1 MKYFVKTI
9 ALFSVLTF
17 AGCQLVR
24 DSDGFYTIESRKKDV
39 SKQQRTQET
48 KKTTTLDNNTIS
60 IKDTKRQEIETE
72 DVDKTKYIDKPA
84 NGGMEDKEII
94 AKKMEEA
101 IQSSNIETKQ
111 QNRFVADV
119 KSNDVVKTD
128 QKCNCQCDSNIINK
142 QDNVLDIQTIRK
154 NEKTLYIQVGVFTNF
169 ETANALAETIKDNG
183 INNVKII
190 NEDNMMKVVI
200 GGFANKKSGQKI
212 IDKLYEIGI
221 DDYFWKNIE

>member
-1 MKYFVKTI
+1 MQCFVKTI

-17 AGCQLVR
+17 AGCQLAR
-24 DSDGFYTIESRKKDV
+24 DSDGFYTIESRKKDINT
-39 SKQQRTQET
+39 QQTQET
-48 KKTTTLDNNTIS
+48 KKTAVLDNDTIS
-60 IKDTKRQEIETE
+60 IKDKKRQEIETE
-72 DVDKTKYIDKPA
+72 DVDKSKYIDKPA

-101 IQSSNIETKQ
+101 VRSSNIEIKQ

-128 QKCNCQCDSNIINK
+128 QKCNCQCDSNIVNK

-154 NEKTLYIQVGVFTNF
+154 NEKTLYIQVGVFSSF
-169 ETANALAETIKDNG
+169 DAANTLAETIKDNG

-221 DDYFWKNIE
+221 DDYFWKNIK

>member
-84 NGGMEDKEII
+84 NGGMDDKEII

-128 QKCNCQCDSNIINK
+128 QKCHCQCDSNIVNK

-190 NEDNMMKVVI
+190 HEDNMMKVVI

-221 DDYFWKNIE
+221 DDYFWKNIK

>member
-1 MKYFVKTI
+1 MKFFVKTI
-9 ALFSVLTF
+9 ALFSALTF

-39 SKQQRTQET
+39 SKQQQAQGT
-48 KKTTTLDNNTIS
+48 KKTTTLNNDTIS
-60 IKDTKRQEIETE
+60 IKDTKRQEIEAE
-72 DVDKTKYIDKPA
+72 DVDKSKYIDKPA

-101 IQSSNIETKQ
+101 VRSSNIETKQ

-119 KSNDVVKTD
+119 KSNDVVTTD
-128 QKCNCQCDSNIINK
+128 QKCNCQCDSNIVNK

-154 NEKTLYIQVGVFTNF
+154 NEKTLYIQVGVFSSF
-169 ETANALAETIKDNG
+169 DTANTLAETIKDNG

-221 DDYFWKNIE
+221 DDYFWKNIK

>member
-1 MKYFVKTI
+1 MQCFVKTI

-24 DSDGFYTIESRKKDV
+24 DSDGFYTIESRKKDMNT
-39 SKQQRTQET
+39 QQTQET
-48 KKTTTLDNNTIS
+48 KKTATLDNDTIS
-60 IKDTKRQEIETE
+60 IKDKKRQEIETE
-72 DVDKTKYIDKPA
+72 DVDKSKYIDKPA

-101 IQSSNIETKQ
+101 VRSSNIEIKQ

-128 QKCNCQCDSNIINK
+128 QKCNCQCDGNIVNK
-142 QDNVLDIQTIRK
+142 RDNVLDTQIVRK
-154 NEKTLYIQVGVFTNF
+154 NDKTLYIQVGVYSNI
-169 ETANALAETIKDNG
+169 ETANAFAETIKDNG

-200 GGFANKKSGQKI
+200 GGFANKNSGQKI

-221 DDYFWKNIE
+221 DDYFWKNIK

>member
-9 ALFSVLTF
+9 VLFFALTF

-39 SKQQRTQET
+39 NERQQTQET
-48 KKTTTLDNNTIS
+48 KKNTTLDNDTIS

-72 DVDKTKYIDKPA
+72 DVDKSKYIDKPA

-101 IQSSNIETKQ
+101 VRSSNIEIKQ

-128 QKCNCQCDSNIINK
+128 QKCNCQCDSNIVNK

-154 NEKTLYIQVGVFTNF
+154 NEKTLYIQVGVFSSF
-169 ETANALAETIKDNG
+169 DAANTLAETIKDNG

-221 DDYFWKNIE
+221 DDYFWKNIK

>member
-9 ALFSVLTF
+9 VLFSALTF

-39 SKQQRTQET
+39 NERQQTQET
-48 KKTTTLDNNTIS
+48 KKNTTLDNDTIS
-60 IKDTKRQEIETE
+60 IKDTKRQEIEAE
-72 DVDKTKYIDKPA
+72 DVDKSKYIDKPA

-101 IQSSNIETKQ
+101 VRSSNIETKQ

-119 KSNDVVKTD
+119 KSNDVVTTD
-128 QKCNCQCDSNIINK
+128 QKCNCQCDSNIVNK

-154 NEKTLYIQVGVFTNF
+154 NEKTLYIQVGVFSSF
-169 ETANALAETIKDNG
+169 DTANTLAETIKDNG

-221 DDYFWKNIE
+221 DDYFWKNIK